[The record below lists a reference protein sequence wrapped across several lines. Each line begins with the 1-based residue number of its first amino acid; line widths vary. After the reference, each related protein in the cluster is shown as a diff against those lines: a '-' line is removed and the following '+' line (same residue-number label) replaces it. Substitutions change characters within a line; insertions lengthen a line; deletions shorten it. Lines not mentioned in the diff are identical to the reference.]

1 MRGFYRFLKSTILGG
16 LVVLVPVAVLGA
28 VLAWAI
34 PLFLKIVMPVF
45 EWLPD
50 KSVGGVSLTVVV
62 ALISLV
68 GGCFVIGL
76 VAGTALVHRLGTGA
90 DKLALFVPGYALMK
104 HVGADVVGIERKNPV
119 KTVLARFEASWQV
132 GFLMETF
139 ADGRHL
145 VFVPGVPRAL
155 IGTLHIMDAA
165 RVQVLTMSVSSAL
178 DTLSRLGVGFGQAW
192 SKESAPV
199 TNSQTSLGRLA
210 MMAGWR
216 NERLCPCMPLWFRPH
231 HHAFTM
237 AVWIW

>member
-1 MRGFYRFLKSTILGG
+1 MRGVSRFLKSTIVGG
-16 LVVLVPVAVLGA
+16 LVVLVPVTVLGA

-34 PLFLKIVMPVF
+34 PMFLKIVVPVF
-45 EWLPD
+45 DWLPD
-50 KSVGGVSLTVVV
+50 KSVGGVSLAVVV
-62 ALISLV
+62 ALISAV
-68 GGCFVIGL
+68 GGCFVVGL
-76 VAGTALVHRLGTGA
+76 IAETALVRRLGTGA

-155 IGTLHIMDAA
+155 IGTLHVIEPN

-178 DTLSRLGVGFGQAW
+178 DILSRLGVGFGEAW
-192 SKESAPV
+192 SKESTPA
-199 TNSQTSLGRLA
+199 
-210 MMAGWR
+210 
-216 NERLCPCMPLWFRPH
+216 
-231 HHAFTM
+231 
-237 AVWIW
+237 

>member
-34 PLFLKIVMPVF
+34 PLILKVVTPVF

-50 KSVGGVSLTVVV
+50 KSVGGVSLTFV
-62 ALISLV
+62 AALLCLV
-68 GGCFVIGL
+68 ASCFVIGL
-76 VAGTALVHRLGTGA
+76 VAETALVRRLGSGA
-90 DKLALFVPGYALMK
+90 DQIALFVPGYALMK

-145 VFVPGVPRAL
+145 IFVPGVPRAL
-155 IGTLHIMDAA
+155 IGTLHILEPE
-165 RVQVLTMSVSSAL
+165 RVQMLTMSVSSAL
-178 DTLSRLGVGFGQAW
+178 DILSRLGVGFGQAW
-192 SKESAPV
+192 SKETKV
-199 TNSQTSLGRLA
+199 T
-210 MMAGWR
+210 
-216 NERLCPCMPLWFRPH
+216 P
-231 HHAFTM
+231 
-237 AVWIW
+237 